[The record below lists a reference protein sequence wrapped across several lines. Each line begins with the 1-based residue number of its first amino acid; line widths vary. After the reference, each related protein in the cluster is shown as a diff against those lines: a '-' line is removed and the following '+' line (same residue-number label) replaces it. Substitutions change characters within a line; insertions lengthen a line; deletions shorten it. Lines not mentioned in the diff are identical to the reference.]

1 MKIAPIHHNLVIN
14 FPCKVLGVG
23 EELLSWFERA
33 VLPNWAKKD
42 IRKAADLIRVMKLR
56 PTRIRGADGEIEQ
69 HFLGAWRE
77 YMAKSRM
84 TTESQCQEGRTVMGI
99 LVRLWRWI
107 EHRFV
112 GYFPRIAQ
120 FLRPRV
126 CSLDSL
132 ESCFPL

>member
-77 YMAKSRM
+77 YGEKSHDH
-84 TTESQCQEGRTVMGI
+84 GI
-99 LVRLWRWI
+99 AVPGGPNC
-107 EHRFV
+107 H
-112 GYFPRIAQ
+112 GNS
-120 FLRPRV
+120 
-126 CSLDSL
+126 CSSVAMD
-132 ESCFPL
+132 